1 MATCILTDIA
11 KECADTLPTRVK
23 TINEAQRVAALLA
36 ANPDTVADK
45 TLIGSCTFRYG
56 PSVASWQTC
65 FYCAAPVEINKQS
78 VKSTIHKLIFLPAY
92 HVVICAQCTV
102 NLAN

>member
-11 KECADTLPTRVK
+11 KECADSSQTRVK

-36 ANPDTVADK
+36 ANPDVVADK
-45 TLIGSCTFRYG
+45 TAVGSCTFRYG

-65 FYCAAPVEINKQS
+65 YYCAIPVEINKTS

-92 HVVICAQCTV
+92 HVVVCEACSFILAQ
-102 NLAN
+102 